1 VVFRSVLALVLVP
14 VLAGRVP
21 SQLVARRQRPEHTV
35 GQSVLANVDVDVDV
49 DVAIVNTGIFIISR
63 YSRRRRPLLCFLLAP
78 FFPCPLALLPL

>member
-1 VVFRSVLALVLVP
+1 MVLRSVL

-35 GQSVLANVDVDVDV
+35 GQSVLANVDVVV
-49 DVAIVNTGIFIISR
+49 VIVNTGIGIVAVFR
-63 YSRRRRPLLCFLLAP
+63 YSGRRRPLLCFLLSL

>member
-1 VVFRSVLALVLVP
+1 MVFRSVLALVLVP

-49 DVAIVNTGIFIISR
+49 AIVNTGIVIIFR